1 MFAVSVHVQYVLLV
15 WIVISSTVTKVVEGC
30 VYLRRRWYAI
40 FGMLSGG
47 EFELSALCSLL
58 CFSLSSLSSNTTTIN
73 KLIRLRGGQGIRAFG
88 LYEHTSD

>member
-47 EFELSALCSLL
+47 EFELSALRSLL
-58 CFSLSSLSSNTTTIN
+58 RYSFSSLPSIINTTTI
-73 KLIRLRGGQGIRAFG
+73 KDTVAVAK
-88 LYEHTSD
+88 TSDS